1 MTKVISQETSKCGD
15 LAFTGPFSA
24 SPIRGF
30 FVNAIL
36 TPVVFHDLTAQILP
50 CVSQPFLQL

>member
-1 MTKVISQETSKCGD
+1 MIKAISQETSNCGA

-24 SPIRGF
+24 SPLRGF

-36 TPVVFHDLTAQILP
+36 TVRIAV
-50 CVSQPFLQL
+50 

>member
-1 MTKVISQETSKCGD
+1 MTKAISQETSNYGD

-36 TPVVFHDLTAQILP
+36 TVRIAV
-50 CVSQPFLQL
+50 

>member
-1 MTKVISQETSKCGD
+1 MTKAISQETSNCGD

-30 FVNAIL
+30 FVNVIL
-36 TPVVFHDLTAQILP
+36 TVRIAV
-50 CVSQPFLQL
+50 